1 MHITERIE
9 DMSQRGFLRL
19 IMEDDGDI
27 VIAVGQC
34 DRDGFIDPVASV
46 EFCTC
51 GSGGGG
57 SPETREAL
65 IQLMGAI
72 ARDNLNKS
80 GKISRRGRDLADADD
95 EAIVKFANDMKN
107 PILPKNQGSILDSL
121 L

>member
-1 MHITERIE
+1 MRITERIE
-9 DMSQRGFLRL
+9 DMSRRGFLRL
-19 IMEDDGDI
+19 VMEDDGDI
-27 VIAVGQC
+27 IVAVGQC
-34 DRDGFIDPVASV
+34 DRDGLIDPVARV

-80 GKISRRGRDLADADD
+80 GKSSRNGNGITDLENEEIAS
-95 EAIVKFANDMKN
+95 FANDMKY
-107 PILPKNQGSILDSL
+107 PVQSKGSILDSIL
-121 L
+121 